1 MPITRSTGRGRI
13 ETKQSPPSETTATTQ
28 SVWTETT
35 ANTVMSLVAPTAESL
50 CATANMEATMKV
62 AEKPGNSK
70 TEAVKQYIAKQ
81 NDVPTKQRAGTVKTD
96 RSRNRKEQKIAK
108 AREELARLQVEL
120 AAARLATLEA
130 GSDDENSESEYS
142 KSELDERVGTW
153 LETQPTKTENDD
165 QHNEKPAGTCDKQD
179 FSDLTAAIT
188 LAVKAAREPRYTEL
202 PFFNGNHQDWLSF
215 RAAYHETMNSFT
227 KTENINRLRRNLKGR
242 AKEAVDGL
250 LITNADPSDVIRSLE
265 ARFGR
270 PETIAITELDTLRAL
285 PRLTETPRD
294 ICIFSSKVTNAV
306 ATLRALN
313 CTHYLYNPETT
324 KTMLEKLTPTL
335 RYRYYDF
342 TAVQPKED
350 PDLIKFEK
358 FMKREAELCSP
369 YAQPE
374 QAGHYSQPA
383 QHNRRTQNVHIVS
396 EKPSRAKC
404 PVCSNT
410 EHTTTGCYIFK
421 KADSNTRWDIAKNK
435 HLCFRCLQYK
445 NKTHNCKPNTCG
457 INDCK
462 YTHNKMLH
470 FDRKIEKTD
479 KSNKE
484 TTENINSAWTGK
496 QKQSY
501 LKIIPVQVQGPIG
514 TVDTY
519 ALLDDGSTVTLID
532 EIIRKKTG
540 ITGSIDPLHI
550 QAINNIKSTETRS
563 RRVNLTLRSLNSR
576 KEIIQARTVNDLQ
589 VTAQKIPKEQIDEYS
604 HLRDISDIITY
615 ENAKPGILIGQDN
628 WHMLLASKVRRGNR
642 NQPIASRTPL
652 GWVLHGG
659 RTRTLGHHINYINH
673 ASENQEDDKIEN
685 LVKQCFAMDALCI
698 TPRRPKTDPE
708 EQALRI
714 LNSNTVH
721 TTDGRYETALLWKTD
736 NVSLPDNYNNSLKRL
751 INIEN
756 KLDRNS
762 ELKQKYTEQME
773 ALVAKGYAEPAPKTK
788 TENRTWY
795 LPHFAVVNPLKPE
808 KLRVVHDAAA
818 RTRGVALNDM
828 LLKGP
833 DLLQSL
839 PGVIMRFRQ
848 HNITVIADIK
858 EMFIQVKL
866 RHEDRDALRYL
877 WCKDQRDDKPPEENR
892 MTSLIFGASSSLSTA
907 ISVKSL
913 NAQQHVATH
922 PEAAAAIQN
931 KHYEDDFLDSFKG
944 LKDAVR
950 ITTDVRRIHE
960 KAHFELKQWKSNS
973 PSLLETLGENEN
985 GNQVELYKPEEK
997 TERVLGLIWKTEK
1010 DVLTFD
1016 LNLTRIPPPLVEG
1029 KKPTKREALKVV
1041 MSLFDPL
1048 GFVSPVTNRAKQ
1060 LLQEVWRRGTSWDD
1074 EIDNDLSTHW
1084 QAWVK
1089 QLRNLHNIAIPRCY
1103 LNYSDT
1109 TTLQLH
1115 VFTDASE
1122 SAYAAALYWR
1132 TISPNNRIDVSL
1144 IMSKAKV
1151 APLKL
1156 TSIPRLE
1163 LQAATL
1169 EARLAEA
1176 VIAEHDR
1183 KPDSKTFW
1191 TDSKTVLTWIR
1202 TGSRSYKPYVAHRLA
1217 AIEDS
1222 STVNEWRWV
1231 PTKHNLADNVT
1242 RDVLMPYQYEHRWFR
1257 GTEFLRQREDSW
1269 PTESASE
1276 TTEPMGEVNIA
1287 AAAPAGASWPRRRH
1301 EKWKCQSRNTRMR
1314 GRSDSNVSW
1323 SGQRDNVRRIVD
1335 IRTKGGVLRRPVRK
1349 LLILPIEEDH
1359 PAPRR
1364 MRRTRT
1370 AGVMCRTK

>member
-28 SVWTETT
+28 SMWTETT
-35 ANTVMSLVAPTAESL
+35 AKTVMSLVAPTTESS
-50 CATANMEATMKV
+50 CATANTEATTKL

-70 TEAVKQYIAKQ
+70 TEAVKQYIVKQ

-108 AREELARLQVEL
+108 AREELARLQVKL

-153 LETQPTKTENDD
+153 LETQPTKTENHDR
-165 QHNEKPAGTCDKQD
+165 QKETPAGACDKQD

-188 LAVKAAREPRYTEL
+188 LAVKAACEPRYTEL

-294 ICIFSSKVTNAV
+294 ICIFSSKVTNVV

-396 EKPSRAKC
+396 EKPSLAKC

-410 EHTTTGCYIFK
+410 EHTTTDCYIFK

-435 HLCFRCLQYK
+435 HLCFRCLKYR
-445 NKTHNCKPNTCG
+445 NKTHHCKPKTCG

-479 KSNKE
+479 NSDKE

-532 EIIRKKTG
+532 EIICKKTG
-540 ITGSIDPLHI
+540 ITGPIDPLHI

-563 RRVNLTLRSLNSR
+563 RRVNLTLRGLNSR

-628 WHMLLASKVRRGNR
+628 WHMLLTSKVRRGNR
-642 NQPIASRTPL
+642 NQPIASLTPL

-673 ASENQEDDKIEN
+673 ASETQEDDKIEN
-685 LVKQCFAMDALCI
+685 LVKQYFAMDALCI

-736 NVSLPDNYNNSLKRL
+736 KVSLPDNYNNSLKRL

-756 KLDRNS
+756 KLDRNP

-773 ALVAKGYAEPAPKTK
+773 PLVAIGYTEPAPKTK

-833 DLLQSL
+833 VLLQSL

-848 HNITVIADIK
+848 HNITVTADIK

-866 RHEDRDALRYL
+866 RHEDRDALHHL
-877 WCKDQRDDKPPEENR
+877 WGKDQPDGMPSEDYR
-892 MTSLIFGASSSLSTA
+892 MTSLIVGSSSSRSTA
-907 ISVKSL
+907 IYLKNL
-913 NAQQHVATH
+913 TTQKQEATH
-922 PEAAAAIQN
+922 PEAADAIQN
-931 KHYEDDFLDSFKG
+931 KHYVDDYLNSFKS
-944 LKDAVR
+944 LKVH
-950 ITTDVRRIHE
+950 ITTDFRQ
-960 KAHFELKQWKSNS
+960 K
-973 PSLLETLGENEN
+973 
-985 GNQVELYKPEEK
+985 Y
-997 TERVLGLIWKTEK
+997 ER
-1010 DVLTFD
+1010 
-1016 LNLTRIPPPLVEG
+1016 
-1029 KKPTKREALKVV
+1029 KPT
-1041 MSLFDPL
+1041 
-1048 GFVSPVTNRAKQ
+1048 
-1060 LLQEVWRRGTSWDD
+1060 
-1074 EIDNDLSTHW
+1074 
-1084 QAWVK
+1084 
-1089 QLRNLHNIAIPRCY
+1089 
-1103 LNYSDT
+1103 
-1109 TTLQLH
+1109 
-1115 VFTDASE
+1115 
-1122 SAYAAALYWR
+1122 
-1132 TISPNNRIDVSL
+1132 
-1144 IMSKAKV
+1144 
-1151 APLKL
+1151 
-1156 TSIPRLE
+1156 
-1163 LQAATL
+1163 
-1169 EARLAEA
+1169 
-1176 VIAEHDR
+1176 
-1183 KPDSKTFW
+1183 SKTFW
-1191 TDSKTVLTWIR
+1191 TDSKIVLRWTR
-1202 TGSRSYKPYVAHRLA
+1202 TGSRSYKPYVTQRLI

-1222 STVNEWRWV
+1222 STVNGRRWL
-1231 PTKHNLADNVT
+1231 PTKHNLADDVT
-1242 RDVLMPYQYEHRWFR
+1242 RDVPTPYHNEHKWLKGR
-1257 GTEFLRQREDSW
+1257 EFLRQRRDSW
-1269 PTESASE
+1269 PTESATV
-1276 TTEPMGEVNIA
+1276 TTTKLIDKVNIA
-1287 AAAPAGASWPRRRH
+1287 AAAPAGASRLRRRH
-1301 EKWKCQSRNTRMR
+1301 EKWKCLPRKTRMR
-1314 GRSDSNVSW
+1314 GRSDSNVSR
-1323 SGQRDNVRRIVD
+1323 SGQREAHRRHQNQGWSSTETSTKTTDPAHRRIPSCTEKNATD
-1335 IRTKGGVLRRPVRK
+1335 SHGGSNVQDEIGFFIV
-1349 LLILPIEEDH
+1349 
-1359 PAPRR
+1359 
-1364 MRRTRT
+1364 
-1370 AGVMCRTK
+1370 

>member
-28 SVWTETT
+28 SVWTETA
-35 ANTVMSLVAPTAESL
+35 ANTVMSLVAPTTESS
-50 CATANMEATMKV
+50 CATANMEATTKV

-142 KSELDERVGTW
+142 KSELDEKVGTW
-153 LETQPTKTENDD
+153 LETQPTKTENHDR
-165 QHNEKPAGTCDKQD
+165 HKETPAGACDKQD

-202 PFFNGNHQDWLSF
+202 PLFNGNHQDWLSF

-342 TAVQPKED
+342 TAIQPKED

-496 QKQSY
+496 QEQSY

-532 EIIRKKTG
+532 EIICKKTG

-550 QAINNIKSTETRS
+550 QAINNKNSTETRS
-563 RRVNLTLRSLNSR
+563 RRVNLTLRGLNSR

-628 WHMLLASKVRRGNR
+628 WHMLLTSKVRRGNR
-642 NQPIASRTPL
+642 NQPIASLTPL

-673 ASENQEDDKIEN
+673 ASETQEDDKIEN
-685 LVKQCFAMDALCI
+685 LVKQYFAMDALCI

-756 KLDRNS
+756 KLDRNP
-762 ELKQKYTEQME
+762 ELKQKYTEQTE

-795 LPHFAVVNPLKPE
+795 LPHFAVGNPLKPE

-848 HNITVIADIK
+848 HNITVTADIK

-866 RHEDRDALRYL
+866 RPEDRDALRYL
-877 WCKDQRDDKPPEENR
+877 WCKDQRDDKPPVENR
-892 MTSLIFGASSSLSTA
+892 MTSLIFGASSPLSTA

-913 NAQQHVATH
+913 NAQKHEATH
-922 PEAAAAIQN
+922 PEAAAATQN
-931 KHYEDDFLDSFKG
+931 KHYEDDYLDIFKG
-944 LKDAVR
+944 LKDAVLV
-950 ITTDVRRIHE
+950 ITDFRRKHE
-960 KAHFELKQWKSNS
+960 
-973 PSLLETLGENEN
+973 
-985 GNQVELYKPEEK
+985 
-997 TERVLGLIWKTEK
+997 
-1010 DVLTFD
+1010 
-1016 LNLTRIPPPLVEG
+1016 
-1029 KKPTKREALKVV
+1029 KKPT
-1041 MSLFDPL
+1041 
-1048 GFVSPVTNRAKQ
+1048 
-1060 LLQEVWRRGTSWDD
+1060 
-1074 EIDNDLSTHW
+1074 
-1084 QAWVK
+1084 
-1089 QLRNLHNIAIPRCY
+1089 
-1103 LNYSDT
+1103 
-1109 TTLQLH
+1109 
-1115 VFTDASE
+1115 
-1122 SAYAAALYWR
+1122 
-1132 TISPNNRIDVSL
+1132 
-1144 IMSKAKV
+1144 
-1151 APLKL
+1151 
-1156 TSIPRLE
+1156 
-1163 LQAATL
+1163 
-1169 EARLAEA
+1169 
-1176 VIAEHDR
+1176 
-1183 KPDSKTFW
+1183 SKTFW
-1191 TDSKTVLTWIR
+1191 TDSKIVLRWTR
-1202 TGSRSYKPYVAHRLA
+1202 TESRSYKPYVTQRLT

-1222 STVNEWRWV
+1222 ATVNGRRWL
-1231 PTKHNLADNVT
+1231 PTKHNLADDVT
-1242 RDVLMPYQYEHRWFR
+1242 RDVPMPYHNEHRWFR
-1257 GTEFLRQREDSW
+1257 GPEFLRQREDPW

-1287 AAAPAGASWPRRRH
+1287 AAVPAGASWPRRRH
-1301 EKWKCQSRNTRMR
+1301 EKWKCQPRNTRMR
-1314 GRSDSNVSW
+1314 GKSDSDISRSRQRGAHRRHQNQRW
-1323 SGQRDNVRRIVD
+1323 SSTETS
-1335 IRTKGGVLRRPVRK
+1335 TKTSDPAHRRRPSCTEKNATDSHGGSNVQDETGFF
-1349 LLILPIEEDH
+1349 I
-1359 PAPRR
+1359 
-1364 MRRTRT
+1364 
-1370 AGVMCRTK
+1370 V

>member
-1 MPITRSTGRGRI
+1 P
-13 ETKQSPPSETTATTQ
+13 
-28 SVWTETT
+28 
-35 ANTVMSLVAPTAESL
+35 
-50 CATANMEATMKV
+50 
-62 AEKPGNSK
+62 
-70 TEAVKQYIAKQ
+70 
-81 NDVPTKQRAGTVKTD
+81 
-96 RSRNRKEQKIAK
+96 
-108 AREELARLQVEL
+108 
-120 AAARLATLEA
+120 
-130 GSDDENSESEYS
+130 
-142 KSELDERVGTW
+142 
-153 LETQPTKTENDD
+153 
-165 QHNEKPAGTCDKQD
+165 
-179 FSDLTAAIT
+179 
-188 LAVKAAREPRYTEL
+188 
-202 PFFNGNHQDWLSF
+202 
-215 RAAYHETMNSFT
+215 HETVNSFT

-285 PRLTETPRD
+285 PRLTERPRD

-383 QHNRRTQNVHIVS
+383 QYNRRTQNVHIVS

-410 EHTTTGCYIFK
+410 EHTTTDCYIFK

-479 KSNKE
+479 NSDKE
-484 TTENINSAWTGK
+484 TIENINSAWTGK

-532 EIIRKKTG
+532 EIICKKTG
-540 ITGSIDPLHI
+540 ITGPIDPLHI

-563 RRVNLTLRSLNSR
+563 RRVNLTLRGLNSR

-642 NQPIASRTPL
+642 NQPIASLTPL

-673 ASENQEDDKIEN
+673 ASETQEDDKIEN
-685 LVKQCFAMDALCI
+685 LVKQYFAMDALCI

-714 LNSNTVH
+714 LYSNTVH

-756 KLDRNS
+756 KLDRNP

-795 LPHFAVVNPLKPE
+795 LPHFAVLNPLKPE
-808 KLRVVHDAAA
+808 KLRVVHDTAA
-818 RTRGVALNDM
+818 RRRGVALNDM

-848 HNITVIADIK
+848 HNITVTADIK

-866 RHEDRDALRYL
+866 RPEDRDALRYL

-892 MTSLIFGASSSLSTA
+892 MTSLIFGASSSLATA
-907 ISVKSL
+907 IYLKNL
-913 NAQQHVATH
+913 NTQKQEATH
-922 PEAAAAIQN
+922 PEAAVAVQN
-931 KHYEDDFLDSFKG
+931 RHYVDDFYLDNLKT
-944 LKDAVR
+944 LKDAVH
-950 ITTDVRRIHE
+950 ITTELSRKHE
-960 KAHFELKQWKSNS
+960 
-973 PSLLETLGENEN
+973 
-985 GNQVELYKPEEK
+985 
-997 TERVLGLIWKTEK
+997 R
-1010 DVLTFD
+1010 
-1016 LNLTRIPPPLVEG
+1016 
-1029 KKPTKREALKVV
+1029 KPT
-1041 MSLFDPL
+1041 
-1048 GFVSPVTNRAKQ
+1048 
-1060 LLQEVWRRGTSWDD
+1060 
-1074 EIDNDLSTHW
+1074 
-1084 QAWVK
+1084 
-1089 QLRNLHNIAIPRCY
+1089 
-1103 LNYSDT
+1103 
-1109 TTLQLH
+1109 
-1115 VFTDASE
+1115 
-1122 SAYAAALYWR
+1122 
-1132 TISPNNRIDVSL
+1132 
-1144 IMSKAKV
+1144 
-1151 APLKL
+1151 
-1156 TSIPRLE
+1156 
-1163 LQAATL
+1163 
-1169 EARLAEA
+1169 
-1176 VIAEHDR
+1176 
-1183 KPDSKTFW
+1183 SKTFW
-1191 TDSKTVLTWIR
+1191 TDSKIVLRWTR
-1202 TGSRSYKPYVAHRLA
+1202 TGSRSNKPYVAQRLT

-1222 STVNEWRWV
+1222 STINGRRWL
-1231 PTKHNLADNVT
+1231 PTKHNLADDVT
-1242 RDVLMPYQYEHRWFR
+1242 RDVPMSYQNEHRWFR

-1287 AAAPAGASWPRRRH
+1287 AAAPARASWLRRRH
-1301 EKWKCQSRNTRMR
+1301 EKWKCLPQNTRTREKSDRDVSRSRQR
-1314 GRSDSNVSW
+1314 GAHRRHNRRWSSTETGTKTSDPAH
-1323 SGQRDNVRRIVD
+1323 R
-1335 IRTKGGVLRRPVRK
+1335 RRPSCTEKNATDSHGGSKTQFSADHQDRNSSQQIIKTETVPSESSTKNHQQDRNSYQQFSNSTVIRK
-1349 LLILPIEEDH
+1349 PPVNQLPVNQTVTCETSLQKPKPIERNSRLL
-1359 PAPRR
+1359 PAHKQ
-1364 MRRTRT
+1364 T
-1370 AGVMCRTK
+1370 AETSQRFS